1 VNEESSDGTPNVTII
16 GHLPVIESFGFDSY
30 VKEQTSGQAFPN
42 LSFSHWKQ
50 MDSKLKDNTV
60 NKIRSRKNLKPEV
73 PNLEQYND
81 KL

>member
-1 VNEESSDGTPNVTII
+1 M
-16 GHLPVIESFGFDSY
+16 IESFGFDSY

-50 MDSKLKDNTV
+50 MDGKLKDDII
-60 NKIRSRKNLKPEV
+60 NKIRNRKHLKPNV
-73 PNLEQYND
+73 PKFDEFND